1 MVKILPLHSVFW
13 ISILIEIISI
23 ASLRFIGIDWD
34 YHVDSVTYVEKSA
47 YIAEKIISS
56 GNIFV
61 GLNNSY
67 YLLVNFLQSN
77 PTT

>member
-1 MVKILPLHSVFW
+1 MVKILPLYSVFW

-23 ASLRFIGIDWD
+23 AFLRIIGVDWD

-47 YIAEKIISS
+47 YISNTIIST

-61 GLNNSY
+61 ALNNLYY
-67 YLLVNFLQSN
+67 YL
-77 PTT
+77 

>member
-13 ISILIEIISI
+13 ISLLIEIISI

-47 YIAEKIISS
+47 FILK
-56 GNIFV
+56 
-61 GLNNSY
+61 NN
-67 YLLVNFLQSN
+67 F
-77 PTT
+77 